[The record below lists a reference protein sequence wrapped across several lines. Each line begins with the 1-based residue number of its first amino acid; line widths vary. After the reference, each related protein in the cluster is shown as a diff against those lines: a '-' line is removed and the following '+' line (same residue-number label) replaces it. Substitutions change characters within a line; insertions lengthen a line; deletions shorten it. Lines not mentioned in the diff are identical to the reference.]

1 MSDRDIEGTG
11 ISYEKFL
18 DLYFRGLIPLHACRK
33 SSAAIRYRIEGL
45 TPYLCSRWA
54 CLDSV

>member
-1 MSDRDIEGTG
+1 MSDQDIEGTG

-33 SSAAIRYRIEGL
+33 SSVAISYHGGSLLIFEH
-45 TPYLCSRWA
+45 SRWA